1 MDFSVLRNKNRIIWS
16 QDQINYIINDYSSN
30 LSTTK
35 LAKEFNVT
43 TQAIRKIL
51 QENNVNLL
59 SLKEINRLKFP
70 RNSFAFHTID
80 ENSAYWIGF
89 LCADGT
95 VLKNNEIRISLNAKD
110 IKHIE
115 KFKNFL
121 DSSNTISTGT
131 YEKEERAYFS
141 IKDEQIAKDLAD
153 RGCINNKT
161 YLLKFPNEQ
170 QIPEKY
176 LSHFIRG
183 YFDGDGSINYSF
195 DKKYPSY
202 RKYRIGFVGT
212 ENFLKGVRHFFDKD
226 NVKIENHKTWCQLN
240 LSGNKSVIKYLNLI
254 YKDSTENNRLDR
266 KYNSYIDFIK
276 YLGLDGEPINIG
288 CNESC

>member
-51 QENNVNLL
+51 QENNVDLL
-59 SLKEINRLKFP
+59 SLKEINRVKFP
-70 RNSFAFHTID
+70 RNSFAFNIID

-121 DSSNTISTGT
+121 NSSNTISTGT
-131 YEKEERAYFS
+131 YGKEERAYFS
-141 IKDEQIAKDLAD
+141 IRDEQIAKDLAD

-212 ENFLKGVRHFFDKD
+212 EDFLKGVRHFFDKD

-254 YKDSTENNRLDR
+254 YNDSTENNRLDR

-276 YLGLDGEPINIG
+276 YMGLDGEPINIG

>member
-70 RNSFAFHTID
+70 RNSFAFHIID

-121 DSSNTISTGT
+121 NSSNTISNGI
-131 YEKEERAYFS
+131 YGKEERAYFS
-141 IKDEQIAKDLAD
+141 IRDEQIAKDLAD

-195 DKKYPSY
+195 DKRYPSY

-212 ENFLKGVRHFFDKD
+212 EDFLKGVRHFFDKD

-276 YLGLDGEPINIG
+276 YMGLDGEPINIG

>member
-1 MDFSVLRNKNRIIWS
+1 MK
-16 QDQINYIINDYSSN
+16 
-30 LSTTK
+30 K
-35 LAKEFNVT
+35 
-43 TQAIRKIL
+43 
-51 QENNVNLL
+51 NNVSLL
-59 SLKEINRLKFP
+59 SLRQINSVRFP
-70 RNSFAFHTID
+70 RDSFAFHAIN
-80 ENSAYWIGF
+80 ENSAYWLGF

-95 VLKNNEIRISLNAKD
+95 VLKNNEIRISLNVND

-121 DSSNTISTGT
+121 KSNNTISTGI
-131 YEKEERAYFS
+131 YGKEERAYFS
-141 IKDEQIAKDLAD
+141 IRDNQLAKDLSY

-161 YLLKFPNEQ
+161 YRLKFPNTLQ
-170 QIPEKY
+170 VPEKY
-176 LSHFIRG
+176 LSHFVRG
-183 YFDGDGSINYSF
+183 YFDGDGSINYSL

-212 ENFLKGVRHFFDKD
+212 EDFLKGIRHFFGKD
-226 NVKIENHKTWCQLN
+226 NIKIENHNTWFQLN
-240 LSGNKSVIKYLNLI
+240 LSGNKSVIKYLCLI
-254 YKDSTENNRLDR
+254 YNNSTEDNRLDR

>member
-43 TQAIRKIL
+43 TQTIRKIL

-59 SLKEINRLKFP
+59 SLKEINRVKFP
-70 RNSFAFHTID
+70 RNSFAFNIID

-121 DSSNTISTGT
+121 DSSNTISTST
-131 YEKEERAYFS
+131 YGKEERAYFS
-141 IKDEQIAKDLAD
+141 IKDEQITKDLAD

-276 YLGLDGEPINIG
+276 YMGLDGEPINIG

>member
-35 LAKEFNVT
+35 LSKEFNVT

-59 SLKEINRLKFP
+59 SLKEINRVKFP
-70 RNSFAFHTID
+70 RNSFAFNTID

-121 DSSNTISTGT
+121 NSSNTISTGT
-131 YEKEERAYFS
+131 YGKEERAYFS
-141 IKDEQIAKDLAD
+141 IRDEQIAKDLAD

-195 DKKYPSY
+195 DKRYPSY

-212 ENFLKGVRHFFDKD
+212 EDFLKGVRHFL
-226 NVKIENHKTWCQLN
+226 IKTM
-240 LSGNKSVIKYLNLI
+240 
-254 YKDSTENNRLDR
+254 
-266 KYNSYIDFIK
+266 
-276 YLGLDGEPINIG
+276 
-288 CNESC
+288 

>member
-59 SLKEINRLKFP
+59 SLKEINRVKFP
-70 RNSFAFHTID
+70 RNSFAFNIID

-131 YEKEERAYFS
+131 YGKEERAYF
-141 IKDEQIAKDLAD
+141 
-153 RGCINNKT
+153 
-161 YLLKFPNEQ
+161 LLKMNRLQKIQ
-170 QIPEKY
+170 QIE
-176 LSHFIRG
+176 
-183 YFDGDGSINYSF
+183 D
-195 DKKYPSY
+195 
-202 RKYRIGFVGT
+202 V
-212 ENFLKGVRHFFDKD
+212 
-226 NVKIENHKTWCQLN
+226 
-240 LSGNKSVIKYLNLI
+240 
-254 YKDSTENNRLDR
+254 
-266 KYNSYIDFIK
+266 
-276 YLGLDGEPINIG
+276 
-288 CNESC
+288 

>member
-16 QDQINYIINDYSSN
+16 QDQINYIISDYSSN

-43 TQAIRKIL
+43 TQTIRKIL

-70 RNSFAFHTID
+70 RNSFAFHIID

-121 DSSNTISTGT
+121 NSSNTISNGI
-131 YEKEERAYFS
+131 YGKEERAYFS
-141 IKDEQIAKDLAD
+141 IRDEQIAKDLAD

-195 DKKYPSY
+195 DKRYPSY

-212 ENFLKGVRHFFDKD
+212 EDFLKGVRHFFDKD

-276 YLGLDGEPINIG
+276 YMGLDGEPINIG

>member
-70 RNSFAFHTID
+70 RNSFVFHIID

-121 DSSNTISTGT
+121 NSSNTISTGI
-131 YEKEERAYFS
+131 YGKEERAYFS
-141 IKDEQIAKDLAD
+141 IRDEQIAKDLAD

-195 DKKYPSY
+195 DKRYPSY

-212 ENFLKGVRHFFDKD
+212 EDFLKGVRHFFDKD

-266 KYNSYIDFIK
+266 KYNNYIDFIK
-276 YLGLDGEPINIG
+276 YMGLDGEPINIG